1 MPKSARPTVYGARH
15 WKMSLLGVRLAL
27 RLSLRQA
34 ARVAE
39 MSHMQVHLL
48 ERGEGTDAA
57 RRQLLLAYRALAL
70 HYQHTY
76 GKLAGTCEEM
86 ISGS

>member
-1 MPKSARPTVYGARH
+1 MPSQAMMPPRTWP
-15 WKMSLLGVRLAL
+15 MSLLTVRLAL

-48 ERGEGTDAA
+48 ERGEGTAAA
-57 RRQLLLAYRALAL
+57 RKQLLDSYRVLAL
-70 HYQHTY
+70 HYERLY
-76 GKLAGTCEEM
+76 GRLAKSCEVLK
-86 ISGS
+86 